1 MAWYHRSHTLR
12 VSGPEPS
19 ASAPLRRVCLAVFGL
34 IAATWLQGGVA
45 AQVPGGDPVRTQYG
59 LLSGV
64 EGPGSVSYKGV
75 PYAAPPQG
83 EMRWRSPV
91 PPLPWD
97 GVRKADAFGPPCMQA
112 PLRGMTALSGISR
125 EDCLYL
131 NIWTPKGAP
140 KPAKL
145 PVMLWIHGGG
155 FINGAASSPTYSG
168 EQIAARGVILVSINY
183 RLGPFGFLA
192 HPELTAQSAHRSS
205 GNFGLEDQL
214 AALRWVSDNISAFG
228 GDPANVTIFGQSAG
242 GASVFALLT
251 SPKAQ
256 GLFARAIIQ
265 SGAVG
270 GSFAAGS
277 RELAEQHG
285 VAFAAGQPIDALRR
299 MDAQAIIDRHANT
312 IPSGAR
318 FGPVIDGYLIEQSPM
333 EALSDPQRSPVALL
347 VGSNAREGLVV
358 IPNDALPAAIA
369 KAFGDNSQKALQAYG
384 LAGGGTGLVDSL
396 LGSPAQQF
404 STDSTFRCGNV
415 EAAGR
420 NSRSGAPTWQ
430 YQFEQFVPGKETQ
443 GAAHS
448 FEVPYVFGNLSSTG
462 FSAADYD
469 DDDRRLSAMMLAYWT
484 NFAISGDPNGSG
496 LPDWPS
502 YTSRQ
507 TRYLRLSS
515 DYPAAAKA
523 DSDLR
528 GALCPLFQHHPNK
541 E

>member
-1 MAWYHRSHTLR
+1 MRA
-12 VSGPEPS
+12 SGPEPS
-19 ASAPLRRVCLAVFGL
+19 ASAPLRRVRLAVLGL
-34 IAATWLQGGVA
+34 VAATALQSGLA

-112 PLRGMTALSGISR
+112 PLRGMTALSAISR

-242 GASVFALLT
+242 GASVLALLT

-299 MDAQAIIDRHANT
+299 FDTQALIDRYANT
-312 IPSGAR
+312 IPGGAR
-318 FGPVIDGYLIEQSPM
+318 LGPVIDGYLIEQSPM
-333 EALSDPQRSPVALL
+333 DALSDPQRSPVALL
-347 VGSNAREGLVV
+347 VGSNAREGLGV
-358 IPNDALPAAIA
+358 IPDDALPAAIA
-369 KAFGDNSQKALQAYG
+369 KAFGDNSQKARQDYG
-384 LAGGGTGLVDSL
+384 LTGGGTGLVDPL

-420 NSRSGAPTWQ
+420 NARSGAPTWQ
-430 YQFEQFVPGKETQ
+430 YQFEQFVPGKEAQ

-469 DDDRRLSAMMLAYWT
+469 GDDRRLSAMMLAYWT
-484 NFAISGDPNGSG
+484 NFAAKGDPNGPG
-496 LPDWPS
+496 LPAWPR
-502 YTSRQ
+502 YTPGQ
-507 TRYLRLSS
+507 KRYLRLSS

-528 GALCPLFQHHPNK
+528 GTLCPLFQHHPNQ